1 MVSFLLFMNG
11 LCSEVVILDDF
22 EITLEVNDTQKGSRS
37 FVTIKS
43 LISWPDL
50 QNQLAATFNV
60 YPGSLHAQYRLS
72 NEAKGSLPLDLISE
86 QHLNALIM
94 FLRPLIVPPILANGQ
109 RSTRKKKAVTVQIFN
124 KGEMAQSGE
133 GNQKVSPSS
142 IPCRIAILISV
153 LMDRTLQEV
162 RNCQRVPVL
171 VPPKSLGLKQMTF
184 MQRKLKPGQP
194 S

>member
-1 MVSFLLFMNG
+1 MNSLF
-11 LCSEVVILDDF
+11 SKVAILDDF
-22 EITLEVNDTQKGSRS
+22 EVTLEVNDIQRGSRS

-43 LISWPDL
+43 SISWAEL

-72 NEAKGSLPLDLISE
+72 NEAKGSLPLDLISK
-86 QHLNALIM
+86 QHLNTLIT
-94 FLRPLIVPPILANGQ
+94 FLRPLIVPAILANGQ

-124 KGEMAQSGE
+124 KGETAQSGE
-133 GNQKVSPSS
+133 GNRKVSSSS
-142 IPCRIAILISV
+142 IACRIAMLISV

-162 RNCQRVPVL
+162 RNRRRVL
-171 VPPKSLGLKQMTF
+171 VVVPLKSLGVKRITF
-184 MQRKLKPGQP
+184 MRRKSKPGQP